1 VADPTLPR
9 FVREAFDLDTGDV
22 DSAELD
28 SAELDPSLTS
38 ADVERSLLSL
48 ERALADVNPAPGPAE
63 LTLPAFE
70 RLEQAISQPPYRYAP
85 FFSRAAELFDL
96 PEEALVAQIAQLQ
109 RPGAW
114 RFAGLPGIAQVSVD
128 AGPSVES
135 AETLFVRFNPGVH
148 FPGHEHTGVERVL
161 VLEGSYTDS
170 NGLVHR
176 PGELREWAAGTAHSF
191 EIDRGGPCIIA
202 SVVYGRRFDSWALRA
217 LAKLLGR

>member
-1 VADPTLPR
+1 MADPTLPR
-9 FVREAFDLDTGDV
+9 FVREAL
-22 DSAELD
+22 ELD
-28 SAELDPSLTS
+28 ASEASGVDAPGVDAS
-38 ADVERSLLSL
+38 DVERSLLSL
-48 ERALADVNPAPGPAE
+48 ESALAEAAPASVRAGLAVPE
-63 LTLPAFE
+63 LAFE
-70 RLEQAISQPPYRYAP
+70 RLEQAISEPPYRYAP
-85 FFSRAAELFDL
+85 FFSRAAALFDIS
-96 PEEALVAQIAQLQ
+96 EEALVTQLAQLQ
-109 RPGAW
+109 RPRAW

-161 VLEGSYTDS
+161 VLEGSYTD
-170 NGLVHR
+170 NHGVVHR

-202 SVVYGRRFDSWALRA
+202 SVVFGRRFDSWPLRA